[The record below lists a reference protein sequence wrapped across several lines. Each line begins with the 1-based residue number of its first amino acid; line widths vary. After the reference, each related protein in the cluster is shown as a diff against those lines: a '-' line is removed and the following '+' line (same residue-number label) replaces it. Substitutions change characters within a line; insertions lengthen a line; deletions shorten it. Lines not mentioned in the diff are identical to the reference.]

1 MNKLYKLKGYSR
13 RASWLKNYNNTFI
26 LSIHIGYD
34 FNAIIDDEG
43 NTILMASLIANDIA
57 TALYII
63 YIIKESHRSIM
74 KIFNKL
80 IMIHYWKNFIKKW
93 NNLW

>member
-1 MNKLYKLKGYSR
+1 
-13 RASWLKNYNNTFI
+13 
-26 LSIHIGYD
+26 
-34 FNAIIDDEG
+34 
-43 NTILMASLIANDIA
+43 MASLIANDIA

-80 IMIHYWKNFIKKW
+80 IMIHYWKNFIKK
-93 NNLW
+93 